1 MEAYSKEAQVSAIAI
16 GNLIAIT
23 DMSDY
28 AAPECG

>member
-1 MEAYSKEAQVSAIAI
+1 MEAYSKEAQVSATAI
-16 GNLIAIT
+16 GNLVSTT